1 MINPEPMWAGTI
13 RPHGKGSLKPGK
25 FPPENRTSRCSS
37 FTLEGMKDV
46 RCPSENRWLQLLHEM
61 KWRWPLLIVFYDES
75 WNEYYRWLA
84 ELYKNIL
91 DTYIFKLHELGNPC
105 TRLATLSLCCAW
117 TWMANRKETKC
128 KRMTNEKKRSFD
140 SEELRTYINA
150 SFSGVSASR
159 KHESIWILRTSSNDC
174 GSSSNHSWLTKS
186 GLMNSQAE

>member
-1 MINPEPMWAGTI
+1 MLTVMINPGTNVRGTI
-13 RPHGKGSLKPGK
+13 RPHGKGSSKPGK

-128 KRMTNEKKRSFD
+128 KRMTNEKKK
-140 SEELRTYINA
+140 EALT
-150 SFSGVSASR
+150 R
-159 KHESIWILRTSSNDC
+159 KS
-174 GSSSNHSWLTKS
+174 
-186 GLMNSQAE
+186 